1 MPATAYLSS
10 LPLRAV
16 LRPVPPLTPEDSISV
31 FLEMARSQPLQ
42 SLPVMRRGVLCGMVS
57 SADVLPLL
65 RMETPEER
73 SQALTR
79 PVAEVM
85 RPPVAVASPQMTTQ
99 EIGALLAE
107 QGLGLIPVVDSD
119 GACLGVVLASDLLLP
134 DYTTPRP
141 ARVGGMATPF
151 GVYLTDGA
159 LQAGASNG
167 ALMATGA
174 VMALLLFLS
183 REMLEVS
190 LWLGQRYAHLP
201 RLPVFD
207 LDFEPSSGQ
216 PGAGLLSIGLQLLT
230 LLIFFVLMRAT
241 RLAGYHAAEHQA
253 VHALERNEVL
263 VPNVVRRMPRAHP
276 RCGTNLMAAG
286 LLFYTFCRAFSYVPW
301 LDPYW
306 TGPLFAALGTVF
318 AWRPVGTFL
327 QERFTTRQANEREI
341 ASGIAAANALAE
353 AYLHSPPARVRFLRR
368 IWCMG
373 LLQVLCGSLLATS
386 AIAGFSYLL
395 ETWIH

>member
-1 MPATAYLSS
+1 MPGIAPLSS
-10 LPLRAV
+10 LPLRAA
-16 LRPVPPLTPEDSISV
+16 LRPVPLLTPEDSIGV

-42 SLPVMRRGVLCGMVS
+42 SLPVTRRGVLCGMVS

-65 RMETPEER
+65 RLASPEER
-73 SQALTR
+73 RQALTR

-85 RPPVAVASPQMTTQ
+85 RPPDIVASAQMTTQ

-107 QGLGLIPVVDSD
+107 HGLGQVPVVDTEGS
-119 GACLGVVLASDLLLP
+119 CLGVVLASDLLLP
-134 DYTTPRP
+134 DYAPPRP

-159 LQAGASNG
+159 LQAGASNM
-167 ALMATGA
+167 ALVATGA
-174 VMALLLFLS
+174 VMGLLLFVS
-183 REMLEVS
+183 RELLEAG
-190 LWLGQRYAHLP
+190 LWLAQRYAHLP

-207 LDFEPSSGQ
+207 LDFEPAGNQ
-216 PGAGLLSIGLQLLT
+216 LGEGLLSIGLQLLT
-230 LLIFFVLMRAT
+230 LLIFFVLMRLT

-263 VPNVVRRMPRAHP
+263 VPTVVRRMPRAHP

-318 AWRPVGTFL
+318 TWRPVGTFL
-327 QERFTTRQANEREI
+327 QERFTTRPANEREI
-341 ASGIAAANALAE
+341 ASGIAAANALSE
-353 AYLHSPPARVRFLRR
+353 AYLQSPPARARFLRR

-373 LLQVLCGSLLATS
+373 LLQVLCGSLLTLT
-386 AIAGFSYLL
+386 AIAAFSYLL
-395 ETWIH
+395 ETWVH